1 MAWDSKSYAQSM
13 LRHHEREKERKRKWQ
28 MDKDGKTL
36 RAISEKYYVMGD
48 IEDAEFTEIVEEQR
62 RLT

>member
-1 MAWDSKSYAQSM
+1 
-13 LRHHEREKERKRKWQ
+13 
-28 MDKDGKTL
+28 MDKDGKTK
-36 RAISEKYYVMGD
+36 RAMEKNHYIMGD